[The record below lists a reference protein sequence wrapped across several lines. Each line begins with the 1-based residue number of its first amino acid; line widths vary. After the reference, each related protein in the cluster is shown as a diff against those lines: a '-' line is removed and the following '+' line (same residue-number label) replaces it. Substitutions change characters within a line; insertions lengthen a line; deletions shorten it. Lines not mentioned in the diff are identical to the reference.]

1 MFVFDAAMQYLENG
15 RKFSFLN
22 CGNRKDGASMNSI
35 IIYGSRYGSTKRYA
49 ERLAEIT
56 GLKAVFF
63 KDVKSVAGYDR
74 IVYLG
79 ALCAGGI
86 MGLKKTVCC
95 LSASQELFVA
105 TVGLA
110 DPTDAENVNHIR
122 GSLKKQVPAS
132 HYDESK
138 IFHLRG
144 AIDYTKLSLKHRI
157 MMKLL
162 YSKVMKIP
170 EAERNAEVRAL
181 IATYGMQVDFVNL
194 DTLEPIVKAL

>member
-1 MFVFDAAMQYLENG
+1 MLYACFLHAESAADDY
-15 RKFSFLN
+15 
-22 CGNRKDGASMNSI
+22 NRMNTI
-35 IIYGSRYGSTKRYA
+35 IIYGSCYGSTKRYA
-49 ERLAEIT
+49 ERLSEIT
-56 GLKAVFF
+56 GLKAVVF

-79 ALCAGGI
+79 ALCAGGV
-86 MGLKKTVCC
+86 MGLKKTVCG
-95 LSASQELFVA
+95 LSTSQELFVA

-122 GSLKKQVPAS
+122 GCLKKQIPAS

-144 AIDYTKLSLKHRI
+144 AIDYTRLSLKHRI

-162 YSKVMKIP
+162 YSKVTKIP

-181 IATYGMQVDFVNL
+181 IATYGKRVDFVNL
-194 DTLEPIVKAL
+194 DTLEPIAQILK